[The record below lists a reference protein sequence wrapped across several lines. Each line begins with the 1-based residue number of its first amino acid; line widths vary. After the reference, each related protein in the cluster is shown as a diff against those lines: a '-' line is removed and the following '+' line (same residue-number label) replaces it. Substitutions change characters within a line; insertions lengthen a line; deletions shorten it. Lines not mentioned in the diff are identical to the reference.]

1 MGITKRRLEAE
12 EGDINKD
19 LRLCFKCGE
28 RIDIPD
34 EDTRAWHYEHTFV
47 GPFTTIWLCSEC
59 KTIKLKSCLRC
70 NSSKYIQ
77 PKTPVCHECLS
88 EYDEEIEH
96 TASEAT
102 CDRCGAPVEGVE
114 LEIYY
119 DTGLCGW
126 CDHMV
131 AKAMREDEFD
141 SSSKGEKEPEWSP
154 ENALVLE
161 ERTVIKPSDLSTLAL
176 ITDVRLIKHLASN
189 PQEINNLTP
198 RQFEELTADLVSG
211 FGYTVKLN
219 KGSKDGGVDV
229 FAERTTDTGKEL
241 TIVQCKKHSP
251 DHKVGEPIIKQLY
264 ADVLTRNATR
274 GLIVT
279 TSSFTRDAL
288 KFIESLRYR
297 LTPADF
303 AKVQDWLQKFS
314 C

>member
-1 MGITKRRLEAE
+1 MGITKRRMEAE
-12 EGDINKD
+12 EADINKD
-19 LRLCFKCGE
+19 LRLCIKCGE
-28 RIDIPD
+28 RIEIPD
-34 EDTRAWHYEHTFV
+34 EATTEWRYEHTVV
-47 GPFTTIWLCSEC
+47 GPFTTIWLCDGC
-59 KTIKLKSCLRC
+59 KSKRLKVCLRC
-70 NSSKYIQ
+70 ESSKLIQ
-77 PKTPVCHECLS
+77 PDTPVCHECLT
-88 EYDEEIEH
+88 EYEEEIER
-96 TASEAT
+96 TASKAI
-102 CDRCGAPVEGVE
+102 CNSCGAPVEGPE

-131 AKAMREDEFD
+131 AKVMQGDEFD
-141 SSSKGEKEPEWSP
+141 SSSNGEKETAWSP

-161 ERTVIKPSDLSTLAL
+161 ERTVLRPSDLSTLAL
-176 ITDVRLIKHLASN
+176 ITDVRLIKHLASH
-189 PQEINNLTP
+189 PQEINTLTP
-198 RQFEELTADLVSG
+198 RQFEELTADLLSG

-279 TSSFTRDAL
+279 TSSFTKDAL

-303 AKVQDWLQKFS
+303 AKLQDWLQKFAP
-314 C
+314 